1 MKTGVLLLLSLILLW
16 PLDAQNVAQP
26 DIVTDRPDITE
37 SGLVVPHAA
46 LQIENGLTWTLDHGA
61 QAVDLSESLIR
72 FGILDKTELRF
83 GVPNYSDKIAGTGL
97 GSGFGDLSFGVKEQ
111 LGPLP
116 GEVDLSVIVAVSFPT
131 GRSGVTSGGYD
142 PFIKVPWSKELEHG
156 WSVGGQQ
163 SVFWQTEAGR
173 RNGFWEP
180 TFYLERQLTKP
191 WDAFVEYAGDYFQ
204 RGESKQ
210 ILHFGTAYKITSVHQ
225 VDFHFGFGLNDATP
239 AHFFAV
245 GYAFRFDYPR
255 K

>member
-1 MKTGVLLLLSLILLW
+1 MKTRVLLLSLILFW

-37 SGLVVPHAA
+37 SGVVVPRAA
-46 LQIENGLTWTLDHGA
+46 LQIENGLTWTLDHGT

-83 GVPNYSDKIAGTGL
+83 GVPNYSDRIVGMGL
-97 GSGFGDLSFGVKEQ
+97 GSGFGDFSFGVKQQ

-116 GEVDLSVIVAVSFPT
+116 GDVDLSVIVAVSFPT

-163 SVFWQTEAGR
+163 SLFWQTEAGR

-210 ILHFGTAYKITSVHQ
+210 ILHFGTAYKITPVHQ
-225 VDFHFGFGLNDATP
+225 VDFHLGFGLNDATP

-245 GYAFRFDYPR
+245 GYAFRFDYLR